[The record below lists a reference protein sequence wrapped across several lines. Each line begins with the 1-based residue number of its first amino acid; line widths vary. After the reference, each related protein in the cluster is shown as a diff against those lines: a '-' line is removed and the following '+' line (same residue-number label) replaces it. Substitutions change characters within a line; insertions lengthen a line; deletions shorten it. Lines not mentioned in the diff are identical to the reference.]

1 VDGTPDGGRRR
12 TAARPADP
20 VRVSLPD
27 PRTGYRV
34 LAVMCLAAAGFAA
47 LFTLVTTAADSLH
60 DVDAVVAVLLTV
72 LAVFE
77 LTVAPRLPDGL
88 GLDLCILVGIGM
100 AAIGMLRVHSGE
112 GQMLVCLGLLGL
124 GVFTAYFRPRARLVV
139 HLTLACVVVVGGAA
153 LNRVLSDSPLD
164 LVMALVVL
172 VGVSVMVSTLVE
184 RLREVALRDSLT
196 GLLNRGGLELVAAPL
211 GASAHRT
218 GRPVTVAMI
227 DLDAFKAFNDTHGH
241 LAGDQ
246 LLVDAATA
254 WSGAIRT
261 GDVLGRFGG
270 DEFVVVLP
278 DTDLT
283 QADELLAR
291 LRESVLDVRWTAGT
305 ALWAASE
312 NFYAAIDC
320 ADRALLE
327 SKRIR
332 IPDQT
337 TGGSGPAPEASTS
350 DAVPDQQSRSA
361 DGVGAARTSP
371 DRPTRQ

>member
-1 VDGTPDGGRRR
+1 MDGTPDGGRRR

-124 GVFTAYFRPRARLVV
+124 GVFTAYFSPRARLVV

-196 GLLNRGGLELVAAPL
+196 GLLNRG
-211 GASAHRT
+211 

-291 LRESVLDVRWTAGT
+291 LRDSVLDVRWTAGT